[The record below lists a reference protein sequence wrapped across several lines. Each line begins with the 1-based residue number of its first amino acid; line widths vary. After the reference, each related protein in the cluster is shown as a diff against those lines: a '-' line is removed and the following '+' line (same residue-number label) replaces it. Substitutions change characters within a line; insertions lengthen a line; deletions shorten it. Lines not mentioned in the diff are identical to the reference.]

1 MKLSSDK
8 KFWDIKAAVGVGNE
22 KVGEIYIYGSIVSYR
37 WDDEDTT
44 AMSFKKDLED
54 LGDIDIL
61 NIYVNS
67 PGGSVFQA
75 QAIYS
80 IIKRHKAQK
89 IAIIDGLAASAAS
102 FLIMAAD
109 KIIMPKN
116 ATMMIHNPLSI
127 VIGNAKD
134 LRHEADALDKI
145 TVSMIEA
152 YLSHT
157 GDKLTED
164 KLKELLDAE
173 TWLTAQEAYDYGLA
187 DEITEVKDV
196 AACVDSDIFALYKN
210 VPETFRA
217 QKTGGD
223 NPDELKLREQIV
235 AESQATI
242 ETVSKV
248 LKLAK
253 F

>member
-1 MKLSSDK
+1 MKLSSNK
-8 KFWDIKAAVGVGNE
+8 KFWDIKAQSE
-22 KVGEIYIYGSIVSYR
+22 KIGEVYIYGSIVRYR

-44 AMSFKKDLED
+44 AMSFKKDLEA
-54 LGDIDIL
+54 LGDIDTL

-75 QAIYS
+75 QAIYN
-80 IIKRHKAQK
+80 IIKRHKSQK
-89 IAIIDGLAASAAS
+89 TAHIDGLAASAAS
-102 FLIMAAD
+102 FLIMTAD

-116 ATMMIHNPLSI
+116 ATMMVHNPIAL

-145 TVSMIEA
+145 AVGMIEA

-173 TWLTAQEAYDYGLA
+173 SWLTAQEAYDYGLA
-187 DEITEVKDV
+187 DEIAEVKDV
-196 AACVDSDIFALYKN
+196 AACVDPDIFALYKN
-210 VPETFRA
+210 VPEAFKA
-217 QKTGGD
+217 PQTGGD
-223 NPDELKLREQIV
+223 DPAEKERREKIV
-235 AESQATI
+235 ARSGQVI
-242 ETVSKV
+242 EKVGQV
-248 LKLAK
+248 LK

>member
-1 MKLSSDK
+1 MKVSSNK
-8 KFWDIKAAVGVGNE
+8 KFWDIKAQSE
-22 KVGEIYIYGSIVSYR
+22 KIGDIYIYGSIVRYR
-37 WDDEDTT
+37 WDDADTT
-44 AMSFKKDLED
+44 AMSFKEDLEA
-54 LGDIDIL
+54 LGDIDTL

-75 QAIYS
+75 QAIYN
-80 IIKRHKAQK
+80 IIKRHKSQK
-89 IAIIDGLAASAAS
+89 TAYVDGLAASAAS
-102 FLIMAAD
+102 FLVMAAD
-109 KIIMPKN
+109 KIVMPKN
-116 ATMMIHNPLSI
+116 ATMMVHNPI
-127 VIGNAKD
+127 AFVIGNAKD

-145 TVSMIEA
+145 TVGMIEA

-210 VPETFRA
+210 VPEAFKA
-217 QKTGGD
+217 PQTGGD
-223 NPDELKLREQIV
+223 NSEELKLREQIV
-235 AESQATI
+235 AESKATI
-242 ETVSKV
+242 EKVGKV
-248 LKLAK
+248 LR